1 MIGCIA
7 GVVGLV
13 DDVEGF
19 AEGDVLSTGVLGAA
33 ARWGASPPPVSL
45 SCRARRS
52 LASTASYELAVV
64 SISLSDRAAS
74 PCAPRRCAGGAW
86 YRKAKQW
93 GCKP

>member
-33 ARWGASPPPVSL
+33 ARWGGVAP
-45 SCRARRS
+45 ARDDTP
-52 LASTASYELAVV
+52 ATGVA
-64 SISLSDRAAS
+64 
-74 PCAPRRCAGGAW
+74 
-86 YRKAKQW
+86 
-93 GCKP
+93 